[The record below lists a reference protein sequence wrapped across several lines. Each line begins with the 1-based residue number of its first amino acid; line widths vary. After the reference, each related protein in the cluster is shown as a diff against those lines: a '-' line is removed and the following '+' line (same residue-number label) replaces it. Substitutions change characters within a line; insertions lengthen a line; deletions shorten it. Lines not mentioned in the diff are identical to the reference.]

1 MNLAIDCG
9 NTYSKVA
16 VFDKENLITF
26 QERLDFQAIS
36 NLTHA
41 YPIDK
46 ILICDVANRSHELLT
61 HLNTSIPTHQLTYQ
75 TPLPIKNLYET
86 PQTLGMDR
94 LAAVIGA
101 YFLFPQTACIVIDA
115 GSCITYDYLS
125 SKGEYLGG
133 SISLGLQMRFRALHE
148 FTAKLPLLKPSEALQ
163 VNQIGKTT
171 AQAIESGVVNGFL
184 HEIEA
189 IIEEYIFKNKPVKIL
204 LCGGD
209 ANFIGERIK
218 HRNTVMPTLLLQ
230 GLNYVFSRVN

>member
-1 MNLAIDCG
+1 MNLAIDLG
-9 NTYSKVA
+9 NSFAKVA
-16 VFDKENLITF
+16 IFESKNLVDF
-26 QERLDFQAIS
+26 QERLDFQAIN
-36 NLTHA
+36 NLLKT

-46 ILICDVANRSHELLT
+46 ILLCDVANRGNELIAY
-61 HLNTSIPTHQLTYQ
+61 LNTDLPVNQLSHT

-94 LAAVIGA
+94 LAAVMGA
-101 YFLFPQTACIVIDA
+101 YFLFPNTACIIIDA

-125 SKGEYLGG
+125 AKGEYLGG

-148 FTAKLPLLKPSEALQ
+148 FTAKLPLLKPTESLT

-209 ANFIGERIK
+209 ANFIGNRIK
-218 HRNTVMPTLLLQ
+218 HKNIIIPTLLLQ
-230 GLNYVFSRVN
+230 GLNYIFSRA